1 MTDGPVPRQARLQPP
16 LRTGFAMHN
25 TNKNNEHAPRAAV
38 DRDTV
43 IICQQLVDNL
53 PQPLFVA
60 ELSTH
65 GHWHIVLTN
74 PAWRLL
80 MTPGSSAPESITTV
94 DEVLAVRLD
103 ECHSKDSSFTF
114 HAILDR
120 HQLEITLTPVAVPDS
135 TTARVLGYVVDAT
148 LRQERDAQL
157 ERLEFALDRV
167 HEAIYLLDEQARI
180 RYVNGEASR
189 MLGYS
194 KEELSHMAV
203 PDIDPE
209 WPAERFPD
217 GWQEA
222 KAKAHAALTIESTH
236 RRKDGSTLPVELT
249 LTHFVYGAQEYL
261 MVLVRDITE
270 RKRAQGE
277 LQARAE
283 EFRALV
289 EHSPDVVMRYDR
301 ECRATYLNPA
311 FFKLTGLAAEDVID
325 IAPPLKDSVLN
336 EPQQFLATLQEVLQT
351 GEAAELVFKHRST
364 AGDGWAHARF
374 VPEFDAR
381 GEVATVLA
389 IGHDITAFKTAELQ
403 LRTLVENLP
412 DMLTRFAPDG
422 RILYINPVVAPTF
435 GVKPEEILGSLP
447 IGVST
452 DGIPLVDL
460 ISEVGRT
467 GKANSCEVLW
477 QTIYGERYF
486 STRQVPEVDES
497 GAVVSVLGLA
507 TDITDRRDA
516 EQLLL
521 RLNREL
527 RALSECN
534 QVLLRAAD
542 ESCLLQ
548 DICQIISDIAGYRMA
563 WVGYAEQDADMSI
576 RPVAWAGENSGYV
589 EQAKL
594 SWSDSVEHGRGPAGI
609 AIRSGTNYYVQDF
622 STDVHMEPWRAAAIQ
637 RGYRSGIALPLKDD
651 REQVFGVLLIYSA
664 EPNAITPSEIRLLEE
679 LANDLAF
686 GIVTLR
692 TREERRRAEGELLR
706 INRFLLTLSRC
717 NEILIH
723 ASDEQALLQQMC
735 RIVIEVGEFAM
746 AWIGY
751 VDNGIVHK
759 MAQFGAQADA
769 YLGTATLMTGEE
781 NGEQCRPALRA
792 AQTGE
797 IQVIQDM
804 TQAECS
810 QWQARAL
817 DYGYRSAIALPLMAG
832 ANVIGTFNIYA
843 SDSGGFGT
851 QEVTLLSEMANDIGY
866 GIETLRVRHDHQ
878 QFVERLQASMES
890 TIQALASAVE
900 LRDPYTAGHQR
911 RVAQLSVAVSR
922 SMGWTEEQTQ
932 VVYLAGV
939 VHDIGKIAVPA
950 EILSKPGR
958 LSETE
963 MMLVREHASAGYDIL
978 RPVDFPW
985 PIAQIVL
992 QHHERMDGSGYP
1004 QGLQGDAILPEAR
1017 ILAVCDV
1024 VEAMTTHRP
1033 YRPGLGFDVALQ
1045 EIESGRGTAFDPEVV
1060 DACVRVIRDE
1070 RFAF

>member
-1 MTDGPVPRQARLQPP
+1 
-16 LRTGFAMHN
+16 
-25 TNKNNEHAPRAAV
+25 
-38 DRDTV
+38 
-43 IICQQLVDNL
+43 
-53 PQPLFVA
+53 
-60 ELSTH
+60 
-65 GHWHIVLTN
+65 
-74 PAWRLL
+74 
-80 MTPGSSAPESITTV
+80 
-94 DEVLAVRLD
+94 
-103 ECHSKDSSFTF
+103 
-114 HAILDR
+114 
-120 HQLEITLTPVAVPDS
+120 
-135 TTARVLGYVVDAT
+135 
-148 LRQERDAQL
+148 
-157 ERLEFALDRV
+157 
-167 HEAIYLLDEQARI
+167 
-180 RYVNGEASR
+180 
-189 MLGYS
+189 
-194 KEELSHMAV
+194 
-203 PDIDPE
+203 
-209 WPAERFPD
+209 
-217 GWQEA
+217 
-222 KAKAHAALTIESTH
+222 
-236 RRKDGSTLPVELT
+236 
-249 LTHFVYGAQEYL
+249 
-261 MVLVRDITE
+261 
-270 RKRAQGE
+270 
-277 LQARAE
+277 
-283 EFRALV
+283 
-289 EHSPDVVMRYDR
+289 
-301 ECRATYLNPA
+301 
-311 FFKLTGLAAEDVID
+311 
-325 IAPPLKDSVLN
+325 
-336 EPQQFLATLQEVLQT
+336 
-351 GEAAELVFKHRST
+351 
-364 AGDGWAHARF
+364 
-374 VPEFDAR
+374 
-381 GEVATVLA
+381 
-389 IGHDITAFKTAELQ
+389 
-403 LRTLVENLP
+403 
-412 DMLTRFAPDG
+412 
-422 RILYINPVVAPTF
+422 
-435 GVKPEEILGSLP
+435 
-447 IGVST
+447 
-452 DGIPLVDL
+452 
-460 ISEVGRT
+460 
-467 GKANSCEVLW
+467 
-477 QTIYGERYF
+477 
-486 STRQVPEVDES
+486 
-497 GAVVSVLGLA
+497 
-507 TDITDRRDA
+507 
-516 EQLLL
+516 
-521 RLNREL
+521 
-527 RALSECN
+527 
-534 QVLLRAAD
+534 
-542 ESCLLQ
+542 
-548 DICQIISDIAGYRMA
+548 
-563 WVGYAEQDADMSI
+563 
-576 RPVAWAGENSGYV
+576 
-589 EQAKL
+589 
-594 SWSDSVEHGRGPAGI
+594 
-609 AIRSGTNYYVQDF
+609 
-622 STDVHMEPWRAAAIQ
+622 MEPWRAAAIQ